1 MRAAVLLQGRVTVED
16 VADPVRSGRL
26 VLVRTIASGVCGSDL
41 SVIAAGDETDGLRRE
56 VAERAPHSPVRAV
69 SADPSVAFVLGHEFS
84 AEVVDPGSDRPDLRP
99 GDVVVSV
106 PRLFD
111 AEGAKHTIG
120 FSAVYP
126 GGFGEMMLL
135 DPDYVLKVPEDVDPM
150 AAALTEP
157 FAVARHAV
165 NATDQHGAAIVV
177 GCGPVGLAIIS
188 CLVVDGRGPIVASDL
203 SESRRDLAL
212 RLGAQIVVD
221 PGDETPVA
229 AWHRTLGG
237 GAPVVFEAVGKPGVL
252 DDVLMDAVA
261 NMEVIVVGA
270 MMGTD
275 RIRPM
280 LALGRELTLRFVL
293 GYTDAEFAATLA
305 DIVSGTL
312 DAQALIHNVITLE
325 DLPDALPSIRS
336 SAGKV
341 LVTP

>member
-1 MRAAVLLQGRVTVED
+1 MRAAVLLQGRISVED
-16 VADPVRSGRL
+16 VAEPVRSGRL

-41 SVIAAGDETDGLRRE
+41 SVIGQGDEIDSLRRE

-69 SADPSVAFVLGHEFS
+69 SADPSRALVLGHEFS
-84 AEVVDPGSDRPDLRP
+84 AEVIDPGPDRPDLRP
-99 GDVVVSV
+99 GDVIVSV

-111 AEGAKHTIG
+111 ADGAKHTIG
-120 FSAVYP
+120 FSVAYP

-135 DPDYVLKVPEDVDPM
+135 DPDYVLRVPEEVDPM

-165 NATDQHGAAIVV
+165 NATDQRGAAIVV

-188 CLVVDGRGPIVASDL
+188 CLIADGRGPIVASDL
-203 SESRRDLAL
+203 SESRRELAL
-212 RLGAQIVVD
+212 RLGAQMAVD
-221 PGDETPVA
+221 PHDETPVA
-229 AWHRTLGG
+229 AWHRAIGG
-237 GAPVVFEAVGKPGVL
+237 EPPVVFEAVGKPGVL

-261 NMEVIVVGA
+261 DTEVIVVGA

-293 GYTDAEFAATLA
+293 GYTDDEFAATLA
-305 DIVSGTL
+305 DISSGRL

-325 DLPDALPSIRS
+325 DLPDALPSIRTS
-336 SAGKV
+336 PGKV